1 MEFTRKEQFDVY
13 VDLILAVRQEGT
25 TKAAEEAERR
35 KTAQA
40 PKNKKKSAGK
50 AAALEWAR
58 KSLEAERAKDRSVFK
73 PKTMTEE
80 DVAAAAVYR
89 AKGEEAHRNQDR
101 KGELDAVIKWIA
113 TGDPEAIEVSN
124 QWVEENMEAMKL
136 QALDPTDYWEAVGA
150 RRHPESGES
159 LRVDS
164 FGPSPTQPMCY
175 TDDKPPCGPGYPMRT
190 LQVFSVRVGA
200 ITGGLDWPLDVY
212 SIVAA
217 GDSFDQN
224 RNIIFNRSR
233 DNCQTIDRKNPC
245 VRLTGP
251 TRAVVVVDPASFEV
265 NLRVKGRTESEDR
278 ELSNLV
284 FYYHDSGSS
293 ESYAIKRVST
303 SKLSTV
309 ALMLGDIVNS
319 VEATISVRVGGEWP
333 EGFQGLIFANTAN
346 IDAKKIEL
354 LAFGDKLP
362 LAADGIIQLSR
373 NVVSVEANGELIVSV
388 MASSLEDQT
397 VERDSEAFRAK
408 KASRSMRMLEVHRCK
423 FEVTVAWS
431 LVQNLPHFHKL
442 TNDV

>member
-1 MEFTRKEQFDVY
+1 MEFTRKEQFDAY
-13 VDLILAVRQEGT
+13 VDLILAARQKGT
-25 TKAAEEAERR
+25 VKAAEEAERR
-35 KTAQA
+35 KTAIA
-40 PKNKKKSAGK
+40 PKNKKKSARK

-58 KSLEAERAKDRSVFK
+58 KSLDAERAKDGSSFK
-73 PKTMTEE
+73 PKTVTEE

-101 KGELDAVIKWIA
+101 KGELDAVIKWIG
-113 TGDPEAIEVSN
+113 TGDPEAIRISN
-124 QWVEENMEAMKL
+124 QWVDENMAAMKL
-136 QALDPTDYWEAVGA
+136 QALDPTEYWEAVDA
-150 RRHPESGES
+150 RRHRESGES
-159 LRVDS
+159 LWVDS
-164 FGPSPTQPMCY
+164 CGSSPTQPMCH
-175 TDDKPPCGPGYPMRT
+175 TDDKPPRGRGTAFPMRT

-212 SIVAA
+212 GVVAA
-217 GDSFDQN
+217 RDSFDQN
-224 RNIIFNRSR
+224 HNIIFNRTR
-233 DNCQTIDRKNPC
+233 DNCQTIDKKNPC
-245 VRLTGP
+245 LRLTGP

-309 ALMLGDIVNS
+309 TLMLGDIVNS
-319 VEATISVRVGGEWP
+319 VEATISVRVVGGEWP
-333 EGFQGLIFANTAN
+333 EGFQGLISVNTAS
-346 IDAKKIEL
+346 IDAKKVEL

-362 LAADGIIQLSR
+362 LAADGMIQLSR
-373 NVVSVEANGELIVSV
+373 HVVSVEANGELIVSV
-388 MASSLEDQT
+388 MATSLEDQT

-423 FEVTVAWS
+423 FEVTVACS
-431 LVQNLPHFHKL
+431 CPEPTSFPQTYK
-442 TNDV
+442 